1 MLFSRSSMSLTI
13 YLQRCLC
20 PPYSSVLPDTRQPA
34 SEEEISHPQRFP
46 FEAGAYKG
54 TDGDVFGVLPSFIN
68 SLINLAQDLMIVPR
82 DKRNTSLRS
91 GLDDLSFRYLPSN
104 LIYMPVGNPYHRVW
118 KIHSE
123 ESFSFSTKERVPCL
137 VCLEVVDYMRPK
149 RQAVK
154 KKWWNMDN
162 LPALSHTFR

>member
-1 MLFSRSSMSLTI
+1 MSIFSTLTDAPVFSS
-13 YLQRCLC
+13 Y
-20 PPYSSVLPDTRQPA
+20 YSDVLPDTRQPA
-34 SEEEISHPQRFP
+34 EVASPRRCFP

-54 TDGDVFGVLPSFIN
+54 TDGDVFGVLPAFID

-82 DKRNTSLRS
+82 DKRDAALRS
-91 GLDDLSFRYLPSN
+91 GLDDLSSRYLPSN

-118 KIHSE
+118 RIHSV

-137 VCLEVVDYMRPK
+137 ICLEVVDYLRPRK
-149 RQAVK
+149 GAVK
-154 KKWWNMDN
+154 KKWWNMEN